1 MTIQSCAKVTGA
13 IALLLAIAL
22 LAISMRAPRVQASA
36 DDTDARVR
44 IGFKIAP
51 VPLNLKG
58 KDPALV
64 GLGSYLVNAI
74 GDCNGCHS
82 SGSAP
87 LGIYPFVTGNNPYFN
102 QRAKVDPTV
111 YLNGGAFFG
120 TVGTPTGP
128 NGYAGP
134 AMITRNLTPDKNGRP
149 EGGHTLAEFTQI
161 LRHGTDFDHIHPTCT
176 ADQLT
181 DINNG
186 VTPPPVCIPTG
197 PIVYDPAGDSY
208 NNIPDGD
215 LLQIMPWPTF
225 SHMSDRDIEAIYT
238 YLSAIPCID
247 NSTSTP
253 PDGAPNELR
262 NDCGTTAA
270 ASVNGVV
277 ANSTARLA
285 TRHRHAQ

>member
-1 MTIQSCAKVTGA
+1 MTTQSCPKVTGA
-13 IALLLAIAL
+13 ILSLLAIAL
-22 LAISMRAPRVQASA
+22 VAVSMKAPRVKASN
-36 DDTDARVR
+36 DDTDARVQ

-51 VPLNLKG
+51 VRLNLQG
-58 KDPALV
+58 KDPELV

-87 LGIYPFVTGNNPYFN
+87 LGIYPFITGNNPYFN
-102 QRAKVDPTV
+102 QRAKIDPTV
-111 YLNGGAFFG
+111 YLNGGANFG

-128 NGYAGP
+128 NGYSGP
-134 AMITRNLTPDKNGRP
+134 AIITRNLTPDKNGRP
-149 EGGHTLAEFTQI
+149 EGGHTLAEFNQI

-197 PIVYDPAGDSY
+197 PIVYDAAGDTY

-247 NSTSTP
+247 NTTSTP
-253 PDGAPNELR
+253 PAGAPNELR

-270 ASVNGVV
+270 SVSGTLKY
-277 ANSTARLA
+277 STARL
-285 TRHRHAQ
+285 TTSHRHTQ